1 MTITHDEPRPAAPGA
16 GGERASRT
24 PWWRRPWIVPLM
36 LLATVFIAFS
46 LPRYLTLDPAQSRVP
61 STFGLHY
68 PFLVGHVVL
77 GAVAMVT
84 ACFQIWPAFRDRH
97 RRAHRIMGRVYVFA
111 GVLPAGL
118 LGLAIGATSPFGPI
132 TRVSNVMLALLWLGV
147 TVAGIRMA
155 IQKRHAEHR
164 RWMIR
169 SFALT
174 FSIVANRFIGIP
186 FAIALQPGWKG
197 DEQSLFDTVGAI
209 SAWLGWTLCLLVAE
223 WWLERGTPAQ
233 RRARKARIAKRS

>member
-1 MTITHDEPRPAAPGA
+1 MTITQDRPTAVAPRV
-16 GGERASRT
+16 
-24 PWWRRPWIVPLM
+24 PWYRRPWIVPLM

-46 LPRYLTLDPAQSRVP
+46 IPRYLTFDPAQSRVP
-61 STFGLHY
+61 TPEGFPLHY
-68 PFLVGHVVL
+68 PLLVGHVIF
-77 GAVAMVT
+77 GSVAMVT

-97 RRAHRIMGRVYVFA
+97 PRVHRIMGRTYVFA

-118 LGLAIGATSPFGPI
+118 LGLVIGATSPFGPI
-132 TRVSNVMLALLWLGV
+132 TRVSDVMLALLWLGI

-155 IQKRHAEHR
+155 ILKRHAEHR
-164 RWMIR
+164 RWMVR

-186 FAIALQPGWKG
+186 VVIALAPGFEA
-197 DEQSLFDTVGAI
+197 DDPALFAAAGAI
-209 SAWLGWTLCLLVAE
+209 SAWLGWTLTLLFAE

-233 RRARKARIAKRS
+233 RRARKARAAKRS